1 MERYGRIY
9 HEVVSLLRRG
19 SKTITPKLLDSE
31 FSFRSKMSS
40 LEIIY
45 LDTLKKCRELEEV
58 VKKENAEGKIL
69 FEETGKARNETTA
82 SFEAYLNAFYSLLQI
97 IAKVTPY
104 FYEEKEL
111 ELLRKKEK
119 HFGDN
124 FGDLINTLKQNVK
137 IDPKFSSYIKEKLG
151 WYKTLGN
158 NRKKITHERS
168 AFLGFTKDFRPV
180 FIDYAQEDKQT
191 ILLEDYLGQSF
202 NDLFDFLD
210 FYVNH
215 FSQRLKST

>member
-1 MERYGRIY
+1 MERYRHIY
-9 HEVVSLLRRG
+9 HEMVSLLRRG
-19 SKTITPKLLDSE
+19 SKTINPKLLDYE

-45 LDTLKKCRELEEV
+45 LDTLKKCRELEGV

-104 FYEEKEL
+104 FYEVKEL
-111 ELLRKKEK
+111 ESLRKKEK

-124 FGDLINTLKQNVK
+124 FGELINVLKQNMT

-158 NRKKITHERS
+158 NRNRITHERS
-168 AFLGFTKDFRPV
+168 AFLGFTKDFRPL
-180 FIDYAQEDKQT
+180 FIDYTQGDKQT

-202 NDLFDFLD
+202 NNLFDFLD

-215 FSQRLKST
+215 FGQRLKST